1 MKCITVLLDGA
12 SDRSYKELDYK
23 TPLQY
28 AHTPNLDQLA
38 KKSQCGLMT
47 PLKEGVALGTDLAH
61 FLLFGYPLESY
72 PNRSIIDAI
81 GEGIEMKGNELY
93 LRCSFATVNKDEG
106 FLIES
111 RFTPELSD
119 DEIRQILPELSL
131 EIDEYSFRCVH
142 SYDSHGFI
150 VVQGPYLSA
159 NISDSDPF
167 RTDQYAMRVEP
178 FQSEDDSIA
187 LLCDAVNE
195 YIKKTYDIL
204 NQHPINRARTEKKL
218 LPGNIILTKWAGMYN
233 HLETFYERNG
243 MKGLLLGQSKLL
255 NGLADYL
262 NMTYINYSSFDE
274 AVNMALTS
282 EYDYIHLHT
291 KDPDTASHKKDP
303 LLKVESLEA
312 IDKLLDPLLDFEGL
326 LVVTSDHST
335 PCSGNAIHSG
345 ESVAFMATG
354 DYIRRDSVDRFNEI
368 ECARGSVFLTA
379 SDFMTYILNA
389 SDRGTMYHLRQ
400 GREKRHFLLNDVQR
414 LV

>member
-12 SDRSYKELDYK
+12 SDRSYKELDHK

-81 GEGIEMKGNELY
+81 GEGIEMKGDELY
-93 LRCSFATVNKDEG
+93 LRCSFATVKKDEG

-119 DEIRQILPELSL
+119 EEILQILPELSV
-131 EIDEYSFRCVH
+131 EINEYSFRCVH

-150 VVQGPYLSA
+150 IIQGPHLSKD
-159 NISDSDPF
+159 ISDSDPF
-167 RTDQYAMRVEP
+167 RTKQYAMRVEP
-178 FQSEDDSIA
+178 FQLEDTSIA

-195 YIKKTYDIL
+195 YIKRTYDIL
-204 NQHPINRARTEKKL
+204 NHHQINRVRTEKKL

-262 NMTYINYSSFDE
+262 NMTYISYSSFDE

-282 EYDYIHLHT
+282 DYDYIHLHT
-291 KDPDTASHKKDP
+291 KDPDTASHKKNP

-326 LVVTSDHST
+326 LLVTSDHST

-354 DYIRRDSVDRFNEI
+354 DYIRRDCVEHFNEI

-389 SDRGTMYHLRQ
+389 SDRGAMYHLRQ
-400 GREKRHFLLNDVQR
+400 GREKRHFILNDVHR

>member
-38 KKSQCGLMT
+38 RKSQCGLMT

-93 LRCSFATVNKDEG
+93 LRCSFATVKKDEG

-111 RFTPELSD
+111 RFTPALSD
-119 DEIRQILPELSL
+119 EEIQLILPELTL
-131 EIDEYSFRCVH
+131 EINDYSFRCVH

-150 VVQGPYLSA
+150 IIKGPYLSK

-167 RTDQYAMRVEP
+167 RTHQYVMRVEP
-178 FQSEDDSIA
+178 YESEEYPLVS
-187 LLCDAVNE
+187 LCDAINE
-195 YIKKTYDIL
+195 YIKKSYDIL
-204 NQHPINRARTEKKL
+204 NEHQVNKMRTEKKL
-218 LPGNIILTKWAGMYN
+218 LPSNIILTKWAGMYN
-233 HLETFYERNG
+233 HLESFYEKNG

-262 NMTYINYSSFDE
+262 NLTYLSYSSFEE
-274 AVNMALTS
+274 AIHLALTS
-282 EYDYIHLHT
+282 DYDYIHLHT
-291 KDPDTASHKKDP
+291 KDPDTASHKKNP
-303 LLKVESLEA
+303 YLKVESLEA
-312 IDKLLDPLLDFEGL
+312 IDRLLDPLLDFEGL

-354 DYIRRDSVDRFNEI
+354 DYIRRDAVKEFNEI
-368 ECARGSVFLTA
+368 ACANGSVFLTA

-389 SDRGTMYHLRQ
+389 SDRGAMYHLRQ
-400 GREKRHFLLNDVQR
+400 GTKKRHFVLNDVHR